1 MARSLITPEKPAL
14 HEGASLA
21 LEPSPAVDDSDRSRE
36 DDEDDEQDVERAMRQ
51 APRTGSLSDE
61 VLGLR
66 EWATRRLFPLRTRR
80 HVRQVETAR
89 STVLQLTRGDLAI
102 TANRVEI
109 FYEGRLWRIKD
120 WNGVVNLKQDGMH
133 TREANLTPGT
143 EVTLAGRIF
152 IAESARSIALRSFC
166 ARLLGWSD
174 DDLAVVDRA
183 LRAIRLASAGR
194 AALVLRGRGDLVPI
208 AHTIHRHV
216 LGDQA
221 PFVVA
226 DPRRKN
232 TSATVRSPANCARG
246 MEAFRRASGGTL
258 CARVR
263 RLPPDFEEV
272 LRALREPESGV
283 QLMACS
289 EGATVL
295 GAAHIDVPSLDTRR
309 ADLPRIVNEYVED
322 VVDLLQA
329 PDDCLDPEDTQWI
342 MNRATLAREI
352 TIPDIEKAVLRTVAV
367 RMTRDLTKAARL
379 LGMTR
384 VSLKRWMRRRG

>member
-1 MARSLITPEKPAL
+1 
-14 HEGASLA
+14 
-21 LEPSPAVDDSDRSRE
+21 
-36 DDEDDEQDVERAMRQ
+36 
-51 APRTGSLSDE
+51 
-61 VLGLR
+61 
-66 EWATRRLFPLRTRR
+66 
-80 HVRQVETAR
+80 
-89 STVLQLTRGDLAI
+89 VLQLTRGDLAT
-102 TANRVEI
+102 TANKVEI
-109 FYEGRLWRIKD
+109 LYEGRLWRVKD
-120 WNGVVNLKQDGMH
+120 WNGVANLKQDGMP

-152 IAESARSIALRSFC
+152 IAESARSIALRNFC

-174 DDLAVVDRA
+174 GDIAVVDRA
-183 LRAIRLASAGR
+183 LRAIRLAGAGR
-194 AALVLRGRGDLVPI
+194 AALVLSGRGDLVPI

-221 PFVVA
+221 PFVVT

-232 TSATVRSPANCARG
+232 TSATVRGPANCARG

-258 CARVR
+258 CARAR

-272 LRALREPESGV
+272 LQALREPESGV
-283 QLMACS
+283 QLMVCS
-289 EGATVL
+289 EGSTVL
-295 GAAHIDVPSLDTRR
+295 GAAQIDVPSLDTRR
-309 ADLPRIVNEYVED
+309 ADLPRIVNEYVDD

-352 TIPDIEKAVLRTVAV
+352 TIPGIEKAVLRTVAV
-367 RMTRDLTKAARL
+367 KMTHDLTKAARL

-384 VSLKRWMRRRG
+384 VSLERWMSRRGEQF